1 MGATHQTGSE
11 PAGRVAGSDS
21 QSQRLTPCVS
31 PLGSDVTGLACP
43 SGREKWRP
51 PTAPV
56 MRAGIAPA
64 SGFAQTVLRL
74 CSVTEPYIRC
84 VSLSTPPHQSLPIPH
99 HRLNHLAHVWVSFG
113 ATPLAQHLPHG
124 RSLLPPDADH
134 PHHSLPLPKHLTH
147 FPVACSYS
155 WRIAS
160 TSVTRMR
167 ATWRP
172 CAAL

>member
-31 PLGSDVTGLACP
+31 PLGSDVAGLACP

-84 VSLSTPPHQSLPIPH
+84 VSLSTPPHRFCHPSDAGRNRTCLLSFTSLHWRVSYQCTQGLNGLSSLVVPIAPQSRQ
-99 HRLNHLAHVWVSFG
+99 RLLSFC
-113 ATPLAQHLPHG
+113 
-124 RSLLPPDADH
+124 RVFPPRRRI
-134 PHHSLPLPKHLTH
+134 SH
-147 FPVACSYS
+147 FPSPTT
-155 WRIAS
+155 AS
-160 TSVTRMR
+160 IT
-167 ATWRP
+167 
-172 CAAL
+172 